1 MKKKIALLLSAIL
14 MVLVLGACGTDP
26 TTVDYNGVTYDELKK
41 EAEGNATFFA
51 EASEEEIV
59 SFIETMEYLEE
70 NPNSNTYGIDPV
82 FYSEMAEKWL
92 LAMDVAGGYVELV
105 EDSFTVT
112 KSGKTVTTD
121 VTLKFED
128 REVVYELVYNYH
140 DMELTGVTIEPVY
153 SLGEKMVKAALNT
166 VICMSI
172 VFVVLILISL
182 IISCFKIFPYLE
194 KKKAEKAK
202 AKVAETPSVETTAP
216 VTETP
221 QLTDDTELVA
231 VIAAAIAAS
240 TGTSTSDFVVRSI
253 RRR

>member
-1 MKKKIALLLSAIL
+1 MKKKIALLLSTIL
-14 MVLVLGACGTDP
+14 MVLVLGACGADP
-26 TTVDYNGVTYDELKK
+26 TAFEHKGVTYDELYKVSTTLV
-41 EAEGNATFFA
+41 AGLSSMTD
-51 EASEEEIV
+51 EELQTEI
-59 SFIETMEYLEE
+59 SNNM
-70 NPNSNTYGIDPV
+70 NSNTEDAV
-82 FYSEMAEKWL
+82 LVTELCEKWL
-92 LAMDVAGGYVELV
+92 AAKEIAGDYVKIV
-105 EDSFTVT
+105 DDSFTLT
-112 KSGKTVTTD
+112 KSGKTVTT
-121 VTLKFED
+121 VLTLEFTE
-128 REVVYELVYNYH
+128 REVTFELVYNYF
-140 DMELTGVTIEPVY
+140 DMKMTGSTIEPVY

-172 VFVVLILISL
+172 VFAVLILISL

-202 AKVAETPSVETTAP
+202 AKANVFETLLENEAEDD
-216 VTETP
+216 ETP